1 MDVSLSRWST
11 IEQKILDLQKYDSI
25 PNLLQQDM
33 KLIQHK
39 VYSMNAKV
47 EQLARERSSRGRD

>member
-1 MDVSLSRWST
+1 MDASLSRWST

-33 KLIQHK
+33 KLIKHK

-47 EQLARERSSRGRD
+47 EQLAREWSSRGRG